1 MTQWQNS
8 RGGQSTLSRWHL
20 PGGTWWVTQMTS
32 TGGEEKWFQ
41 GCRSFIKWIAGVW
54 EESSKGDTEGAMTG
68 EEADQNS
75 VVSLITNEECVEE
88 RSDHFWVSAGG
99 HSCRLQGSVTGVNEG
114 TWGEEGAQEMM
125 GGAGCSSECSEVSL
139 PSLNPL
145 LLCLRGQCF
154 YIMKSI
160 DSISYVLWPTLN
172 SIVYVLLAVLSFFLL
187 QYRAL
192 FS

>member
-1 MTQWQNS
+1 MAQWQNS

-20 PGGTWWVTQMTS
+20 PGGAWWVTQMTS

-54 EESSKGDTEGAMTG
+54 GESSKGDPEAAMTG

-75 VVSLITNEECVEE
+75 VVSLITNEKCVEE

-114 TWGEEGAQEMM
+114 TWGEEGVPGND
-125 GGAGCSSECSEVSL
+125 GGSRLQQWVQRGVSAIPK
-139 PSLNPL
+139 PSTPL
-145 LLCLRGQCF
+145 
-154 YIMKSI
+154 S
-160 DSISYVLWPTLN
+160 LWPVFLYNEEYWFNFLCSVAYFEFHSVCVTGCF
-172 SIVYVLLAVLSFFLL
+172 IFFSFTV
-187 QYRAL
+187 
-192 FS
+192 